1 MALLTSDPFAS
12 TLLLLALLWLVAKLG
27 GEVSSRLHLP
37 AVAGELGMGIVLAT
51 LHQRFPHLPDISRSP
66 EAAVLANLGVVVL
79 MFVVGLESTVPQMV
93 KVGFASLRVALLG
106 VLLPMGFCL
115 LGTRMVLPAAGAW
128 SSNLF
133 IAACLSAT
141 SISISVQVLR
151 ERKAEGSREG
161 RVIVGAA
168 VIDDVLGL
176 LVLVAVSALV
186 TAAGRGSSLPWG
198 ELGYEMLLALGFL
211 ALALSLGR
219 MMTSVL
225 FRIASRLRGEQL
237 LLPIALAF
245 AFLLAYLGNRAGL
258 APIVGAY
265 SAGLILEPAHIRL
278 LEEREAH
285 GLKDLLRPL
294 VVILAPLFFIQ
305 MGSNVDPEALVSP
318 SSLRLMLVLTVL
330 GILGKYLAGFS
341 AGKGLRASV
350 VGWGMVPRGEVGL
363 IFVAVGATLTT
374 PEGPLLPQ
382 EVRAGVIGALLLT
395 TLAGPVGLSRV
406 LPLAGAGLGGRGR
419 AQPGL
424 KPPDCPNS
432 PGEGNTQKNSG
443 PPGNPGT
450 PSADGS
456 H

>member
-1 MALLTSDPFAS
+1 MAFLTSDPFAS

-27 GEVSSRLHLP
+27 GEISSRLHLP
-37 AVAGELGMGIVLAT
+37 AVAGELGMGIVLVT
-51 LHQRFPHLPDISRSP
+51 LHQRFPLLPDISHSP
-66 EAAVLANLGVVVL
+66 EAVVLANLGVVVL

-93 KVGFASLRVALLG
+93 KVGLASLRVALLG

-115 LGTRMVLPAAGAW
+115 LGTRLLVPAVGSW
-128 SSNLF
+128 TGDLF

-151 ERKAEGSREG
+151 ERKADGSPEG

-186 TAAGRGSSLPWG
+186 TASGSANALPWG
-198 ELGYEMLLALGFL
+198 ALGYEMLLALGFL

-245 AFLLAYLGNRAGL
+245 AFLLAYLGNQAGL

-305 MGSNVDPEALVSP
+305 MGSNVDPTALVS
-318 SSLRLMLVLTVL
+318 SSALRLMLVLTVL

-374 PEGPLLPQ
+374 PEGSLLPP

-406 LPLAGAGLGGRGR
+406 LLDKDGERMVQGEAE
-419 AQPGL
+419 L
-424 KPPDCPNS
+424 KYKKSHPPDSRREGRNS
-432 PGEGNTQKNSG
+432 
-443 PPGNPGT
+443 
-450 PSADGS
+450 
-456 H
+456 